1 MSTARKTRTCTA
13 LVASALVALTACGND
28 DGATADTASST
39 ATAPTSSALGTT
51 ASTAATTPAT
61 TAAPTTAPTSAVSAS
76 TIADDAAATRDLA
89 YERIVVSDQ
98 AILDAAL
105 ALGLP
110 VAGIP
115 GFADR
120 QTIPDY
126 LVALADGVEV
136 LPDRTDLNFEQ
147 LAAFDPDLLLIN
159 PKTLDEVGGPELL
172 QEIAEVAEVDVV
184 TTRPWRDSLRDVGAA
199 VGRAESAEHRIA
211 DTDAK
216 IEAAR
221 SALTSEQLATE
232 VSVIRCFGDSC
243 RYLPGGTSFSGQVL
257 DELGV
262 TRPDLQASD
271 AEGRAFV
278 EVSPE
283 RVDLLDGDLILL
295 FGTDADDSL
304 AALQSNPL
312 WNQLEAVQNDRV
324 VMVDPAPWFTGNVLA
339 VEYIVDDIVSI
350 LGAG

>member
-1 MSTARKTRTCTA
+1 MTRICTA
-13 LVASALVALTACGND
+13 LVASALVALTACGDD
-28 DGATADTASST
+28 DGANADTAGADSVSST
-39 ATAPTSSALGTT
+39 ATAPSSSVP
-51 ASTAATTPAT
+51 STAASTTAPPT
-61 TAAPTTAPTSAVSAS
+61 TAAPAAAATSTASSTTIS
-76 TIADDAAATRDLA
+76 DDAAMLDLA

-172 QEIAEVAEVDVV
+172 QEIADVAEVDVV

-199 VGRAESAEHRIA
+199 VGQTAVAEQRIA

-216 IEAAR
+216 IETAR
-221 SALTSEQLATE
+221 STLTAEQLATE

-262 TRPDLQASD
+262 ARPDLQASD

-312 WNQLEAVQNDRV
+312 WSQLDAVQNDRV

-339 VEYIVDDIVSI
+339 VEYVVDNIVEI
-350 LGAG
+350 LQGG